1 MNKKRDLFSLP
12 FPLLLPIVYLRALAP
27 LIALSFGIT
36 AVWLVITGF
45 TSAGHLALNDAGRP
59 YSLQMQ
65 TKEFIQG
72 RDFWEEQL
80 QLIDSRVDRLRSFDR
95 RKGEGKRLLLEME
108 RKEKLAD
115 REMCKEFDEL
125 CPSLAEQKA
134 EQLKQQASWEE
145 WEHQKRTDRIAAE
158 AEVRRLLI
166 LKEKVINHIEQ

>member
-1 MNKKRDLFSLP
+1 
-12 FPLLLPIVYLRALAP
+12 
-27 LIALSFGIT
+27 
-36 AVWLVITGF
+36 
-45 TSAGHLALNDAGRP
+45 
-59 YSLQMQ
+59 
-65 TKEFIQG
+65 
-72 RDFWEEQL
+72 
-80 QLIDSRVDRLRSFDR
+80 
-95 RKGEGKRLLLEME
+95 ME